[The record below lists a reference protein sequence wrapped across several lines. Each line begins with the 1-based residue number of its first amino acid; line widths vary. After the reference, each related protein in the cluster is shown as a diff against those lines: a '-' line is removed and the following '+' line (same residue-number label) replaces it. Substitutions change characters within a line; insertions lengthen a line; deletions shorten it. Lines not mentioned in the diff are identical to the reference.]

1 MEARL
6 HIVFDPLCGW
16 CYAASPFLRQS
27 QTHFSERL
35 SMVFHPGL
43 LFPEINVIPAAY
55 REHIISADQ
64 HIAKLSGVLFGS
76 AYLSKVKN
84 TASLS
89 YYSVPA
95 ATAVSGV
102 AALAAVGEIAADAGL
117 GMLEKIQHA
126 HYVDAAD
133 VNDLWL
139 LSQLAAGLDVTAE
152 MFKDCYAKAQAD
164 LPGQTRLAH
173 QLLRQVGA
181 QGFPTFILEANGQF
195 LRLDHSAAYQDGRL
209 FVEQIE
215 QALVSRNT
223 A

>member
-16 CYAASPFLRQS
+16 CYAASPLLRQS
-27 QTHFSERL
+27 QLYFGERL

-43 LFPEINVIPAAY
+43 LFPEPNVIPAAY

-76 AYLSKVKN
+76 AYLNKVKN
-84 TASLS
+84 TPSLS

-95 ATAVSGV
+95 ATAISGV

-117 GMLEKIQHA
+117 LMLEKIQHA
-126 HYVDAAD
+126 NYVDAAD
-133 VNDLWL
+133 VSDLFL
-139 LSQLAAGLDVTAE
+139 LTQLAAGIGVSAD

-164 LPGQTRLAH
+164 LPGKTRLAH

-181 QGFPTFILEANGQF
+181 EGFPTFILEASGQF
-195 LRLDHSAAYQDGRL
+195 RRLDHSAAYQDNNL
-209 FVEQIE
+209 FITQIE
-215 QALVSRNT
+215 QAL